1 MFLRHRPARRF
12 PQAGGPRAGVMTGR
26 LLPITSIVVIGALAW
41 LWFVQLGREMS
52 MHAAMPGMQMG
63 IVPLATMWAVM
74 MAAMM
79 APAAAPSYLL
89 HWQMSK
95 SALASAAYFAGYLV
109 TWCVVGV
116 AYALAHWGLQQAGL
130 ITADMRLANGALAGS
145 LLVAAGAYQWS
156 PAKAGCVA
164 RCRSPLGFMINDW
177 REGAGGAFVMGLRYA
192 AWCVGCCWLVMT
204 VLFVAGAMS
213 FAWAA
218 AISVYVL
225 AERLLP
231 LGRTFDRSVG
241 AGLVAWGAWLIVAA
255 LGAGT

>member
-1 MFLRHRPARRF
+1 MN
-12 PQAGGPRAGVMTGR
+12 VMNGR
-26 LLPITSIVVIGALAW
+26 LLPIASIVVVGLLAW
-41 LWFVQLGREMS
+41 AWFVQIGREMS

-63 IVPLATMWAVM
+63 IGMLATMWAAM

-79 APAAAPSYLL
+79 APSAAPSFLL
-89 HWQMSK
+89 YARMSK
-95 SALASAAYFAGYLV
+95 RALAAGAYLAGYLGA
-109 TWCVVGV
+109 WCAMGV

-130 ITADMRLANGALAGS
+130 ISMDMRLADSVLAGGV
-145 LLVAAGAYQWS
+145 LVAAGAYQWS
-156 PAKAGCVA
+156 PAKARCVA

-177 REGAGGAFVMGLRYA
+177 REGIPGAFVMGLRYA

-231 LGRTFDRSVG
+231 LGRALDRAVG
-241 AGLVAWGAWLIVAA
+241 AGLVAWGAWLITAA
-255 LGAGT
+255 LRA